1 MMKSNHSVIENVSF
15 PGVKTTELLASHN
28 GVPIKARDCIG
39 GACVRLCVSVYEAEV
54 LQTPF
59 AE

>member
-1 MMKSNHSVIENVSF
+1 MYF
-15 PGVKTTELLASHN
+15 TGVKTTELLPSHN

-39 GACVRLCVSVYEAEV
+39 GVCLCVYEAEV